1 MREDFYRFSPYEWV
15 LSNARGGYALGEANL
30 LNQRKYHGLLIASDS
45 NFKRT
50 HLVSSVE
57 EKIEINAGISFF
69 LDSNNYSNVVYPQ
82 GYNHMVK
89 YYLRPFPSFLYS
101 TIPSTPEIL
110 LLKTIQLHPDLNYA
124 VVKYKNLGK
133 VPLRLILRPK
143 FTLRDHHSVHQTGYW
158 DSVYHDI
165 KIEQKLGSLSV
176 EGINAHV
183 FASKGDIFSE
193 PLIYRSVVYPTEIIR
208 GYEAVED
215 LLAPFRINVEL
226 KAGEEQVLI
235 FGDKVAEDF
244 DKICFEA
251 SKRYQAYPLPSNYPS
266 GIKSKPEKILR
277 KATAS
282 EKAFGYEEYIKILKL
297 AATEFVANDDLIAG
311 FPWFSAWGRDT
322 MISLEALKYFD
333 GGLDLAFRILKK
345 YGENMRDG
353 IIPNTIGEGRVGS
366 NYDTVDASLWFGLRI
381 LEYYD
386 QFDQDIRSE
395 LYAFVAKVIAH
406 YLMNPALH
414 FHIDTEDGLITIH
427 SHTNCA
433 LTWMDAKVSEEPVSP
448 RYGKPIEINALW
460 YDLLHAFLQKAERE
474 GLEEVSFEEKNI
486 PVSKLETLA
495 RKAKK
500 TLKSFYKDGAFA
512 DRIEDGNLIMEL
524 RPNYIIALS
533 LPANIFNKEEMKAGY
548 QLAKDKLLTPYGL
561 RSLSPDHPAF
571 RKRYMGNQR
580 TRDLAY
586 HQGTVWV
593 WLLLPLAKVAAKI
606 FSQNK
611 NVLSEE
617 LREVVSSFREGIMQ
631 GEMASIPELYEG
643 AEPYLPKGAP
653 AQCWSVAAVFIIE
666 KMIENL
672 GVDI

>member
-1 MREDFYRFSPYEWV
+1 MRENFYRFSPYEWV
-15 LSNARGGYALGEANL
+15 LSNTKGGYALGEASL

-50 HLVSSVE
+50 HLVSSIE
-57 EKIEINAGISFF
+57 EKIEMNAGKSFF

-82 GYNHMVK
+82 GYRHMVN

-101 TIPSTPEIL
+101 TIPCTPEVL

-124 VVKYKNLGK
+124 IVKYKNLGK
-133 VPLRLILRPK
+133 LPLRLILRPK
-143 FTLRDHHSVHQTGYW
+143 FTLRDHHTVHKTGYW
-158 DSVYHDI
+158 DSVPHDL
-165 KIEQKLGSLSV
+165 KIDQRMGSLSA
-176 EGINAHV
+176 EGIDAHV

-208 GYEAVED
+208 GYEAAED

-251 SKRYQAYPLPSNYPS
+251 SKRYQAYPLLGNYPS
-266 GIKSKPEKILR
+266 GIKSKPEKILM
-277 KATAS
+277 KAAVR

-311 FPWFSAWGRDT
+311 IPWFSAWGRDT

-366 NYDTVDASLWFGLRI
+366 NYDTVDASLWFGMRI

-386 QFDQDIRSE
+386 QFDQDVRSE
-395 LYAFVAKVIAH
+395 LYAFVTKVIAH

-414 FHIDTEDGLITIH
+414 FHLDTEDGLITIH
-427 SHTNCA
+427 SHTNRA
-433 LTWMDAKVSEEPVSP
+433 LTWMDAKVSEEPVTP

-460 YDLLHAFLQKAERE
+460 HNLLHAFLLRAEKE
-474 GLEEVSFEEKNI
+474 GLEELSFDEKNI

-500 TLKSFYKDGAFA
+500 SLKSFYKDGAFA

-561 RSLSPDHPAF
+561 RTLSPDHHAF
-571 RKRYMGNQR
+571 RKKYMGNQR

-611 NVLSEE
+611 NVLCEE
-617 LREVVSSFREGIMQ
+617 LREIVSSFREGIMQ

-643 AEPYLPKGAP
+643 AEPNLPKGAP

-672 GVDI
+672 GVGI